1 MRWSLVG
8 EVIRMAMETLRG
20 NKTRSALTVL
30 GVVIGVMSIVGMTA
44 LVRGLDASLRESIQ
58 ELGPRT
64 VFVARFSG
72 LSFGSGEDFL
82 KLMRRPNL
90 SIADAKALEKLP
102 SVEVV
107 DVSFGT
113 GGPPTL
119 ERVSY
124 GGARTKQIS
133 VIGTTEHYPDVAS
146 VKLDLGRY
154 FSRVEVERNRRV
166 AVLGQTPYQVLFGG
180 AGIDPLGKKV
190 RVGAIQ
196 YTVIGVSSARPSPG
210 GFNAGQDDIIVV
222 PQTAYRQQ
230 FGIKG
235 VSMPFGGRGGGPPGG
250 GSIQSMLI
258 GVVPREDVTPARAMA
273 DIEEVMRVRH
283 GLTLDMPNDFDL
295 LTQDAIL
302 KIFDQISN
310 ATFLA
315 LIVISSIA
323 LLVGGIGVMAIMMIS
338 VTERTREIG
347 VRKALGAR
355 QWELLLQFL
364 AEAAFLTSVGGIIGI
379 ALGAGIGVAVHFLT
393 GFPLSLP
400 WWSFAIGMGFSAA
413 VGIFFG
419 MYPAVKAS
427 RMDPIDALRYE

>member
-1 MRWSLVG
+1 MRWTLVG
-8 EVIRMAMETLRG
+8 EVIRMAMETLRT
-20 NKTRSALTVL
+20 NKMRSALTVL

-44 LVRGLDASLRESIQ
+44 LVRGLDSSLRESIQ

-64 VFVARFSG
+64 IFIARFSG
-72 LSFGSGEDFL
+72 LSFGSGESFL

-90 SIADAKALEKLP
+90 TVEDAKALEKLP

-107 DVSFGT
+107 DISFGT

-124 GGARTKQIS
+124 RGQRTKQLS
-133 VIGTTEHYPDVAS
+133 VIGTSEHYPDVAA

-154 FSRVEVERNRRV
+154 FSRVEVDRQRRV
-166 AVLGQTPYQVLFGG
+166 AVLGQTPYQVLFGY
-180 AGIDPLGKKV
+180 AGIDPLGKNV
-190 RVGAIQ
+190 RIGATE
-196 YTVIGVSSARPSPG
+196 YTVIGVSALRPSPG
-210 GFNAGQDDIIVV
+210 GFNAGQDDVIVI
-222 PQTAYRQQ
+222 PQSAYRRQ

-235 VSMPFGGRGGGPPGG
+235 VSMPFGRGGGGPPGG

-258 GVVPREDVTPARAMA
+258 GIVPREGISQPQAMA
-273 DIEEVMRVRH
+273 DIEETMRVRH
-283 GLTLDMPNDFDL
+283 GLTLDTPNDFDL

-364 AEAAFLTSVGGIIGI
+364 AEAAFLTSVGGLIGV

-400 WWSFAIGMGFSAA
+400 WWAFAIGMGFSAS